1 MESGTSTRTFAMLQ
15 FVRVED
21 GTAGST
27 IPSAEFVRPPPFCIS
42 ALRSEEVS
50 PVIRGKH
57 VIITGGSSGI
67 GLATA
72 ALLHREGAT
81 VSVMAR
87 NAERLHRSITETG
100 IAASAFAVDVTDR
113 KALRQALGQA
123 RDRHGPCDVLVTC
136 AGFAEPGYVQDL
148 HDDIYTYTM
157 DVDYFGTVWTVRAV
171 LPEMVERG
179 QGVIVGVSSV
189 VGLLGIYGY
198 TAYAPAKFAVR
209 GFLDALRMEMK
220 DKGVHVACVYPAD
233 VRTPQL
239 DYENRTKPAETAA
252 LSGAIEPIEPDV
264 VAQAILHGINRRSDE
279 IYSDRSS
286 PILARFSQAVPGI
299 YRRLCHYRLERHR
312 RRVPAAFEPA
322 ADRAKEFDAI
332 GEPADPE

>member
-1 MESGTSTRTFAMLQ
+1 VRNFFDPCP
-15 FVRVED
+15 FV
-21 GTAGST
+21 
-27 IPSAEFVRPPPFCIS
+27 S
-42 ALRSEEVS
+42 ALQPKEVS

-72 ALLHREGAT
+72 SLLHREGAT
-81 VSVMAR
+81 ISLMAR
-87 NAERLHRSITETG
+87 NAERLQRAITETG

-113 KALRQALGQA
+113 KALRQAFSRA
-123 RDRHGPCDVLVTC
+123 RDRHGSCDVLITC

-148 HDDIYTYTM
+148 DDDIYTYTM
-157 DVDYFGTVWTVRAV
+157 NVDYFGTVWAVRAV

-189 VGLLGIYGY
+189 LGLLGIYGY

-220 DKGVHVACVYPAD
+220 GAGVHVACVYPAD

-239 DYENRTKPAETAA
+239 HYENRTKPAETAA
-252 LSGAIEPIEPDV
+252 LSGTIEPIEPDV
-264 VAQAILHGINRRSDE
+264 VARAILRGINRRSDE

-299 YRRLCHYRLERHR
+299 YRRLCHYQLERHR
-312 RRVPAAFEPA
+312 RRVSAAFEPVTG
-322 ADRAKEFDAI
+322 RAKEFEAI
-332 GEPADPE
+332 GEPADPD